1 MKKVKLYLAVLTR
14 MARADKLSR
23 TYIYTDPELW

>member
-1 MKKVKLYLAVLTR
+1 MKRVKLYLAVLTR

-23 TYIYTDPELW
+23 TYLYTEPENW